1 MKNEEMCLNVGET
14 WKGHQRN
21 SLLPLRHAL
30 PTGYLPL
37 NHQSLGHNLSSTHI
51 SVLMRLH

>member
-14 WKGHQRN
+14 WKGHQGN
-21 SLLPLRHAL
+21 SLLLRHAL

-37 NHQSLGHNLSSTHI
+37 NHQSLGHNSSRAHI